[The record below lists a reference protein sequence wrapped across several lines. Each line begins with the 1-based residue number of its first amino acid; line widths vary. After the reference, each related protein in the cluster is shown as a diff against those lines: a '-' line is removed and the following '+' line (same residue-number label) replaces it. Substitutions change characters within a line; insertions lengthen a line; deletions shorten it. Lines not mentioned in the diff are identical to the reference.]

1 MKRRTSIRHYEP
13 DSRVVM
19 EMCWASMYSQN
30 VEIAKKLGLRF
41 CGMDLTVK
49 MGSSWW
55 LYALR
60 DGRFFELSCQ
70 LREEN
75 FTVESAVVR
84 ALFWVNDKETTINH
98 TIQYLTSSYPIV
110 PGLFAMRRY
119 GEGMLYAALPF
130 AMRRYGEGMLYAAL
144 PLHMQRDCFRIRI
157 HDQQVNKAQLYHCTR
172 ARPPIQYLTTQ

>member
-1 MKRRTSIRHYEP
+1 VSQLGSVKVSGMTEEFTLTPIIGEFGG
-13 DSRVVM
+13 SRLGLSKGTTW
-19 EMCWASMYSQN
+19 CSFRYSQN

-84 ALFWVNDKETTINH
+84 ALFWVNDKG
-98 TIQYLTSSYPIV
+98 YFYSD
-110 PGLFAMRRY
+110 
-119 GEGMLYAALPF
+119 
-130 AMRRYGEGMLYAAL
+130 
-144 PLHMQRDCFRIRI
+144 RD
-157 HDQQVNKAQLYHCTR
+157 Y
-172 ARPPIQYLTTQ
+172 